1 MSSQTSFTFS
11 EVKSCLYPSTLV
23 EILNSLYGGSEGLE
37 PGVCSVYAGTE
48 AEMEA
53 RLSQLH
59 GRRLSSETCGG
70 NTDVLQTFKCNDLSL
85 IHPPWG
91 FQYLV

>member
-37 PGVCSVYAGTE
+37 SGVCSVYAGLKLKWNRVFPSFTGGDLAQRRVVETRMTTE
-48 AEMEA
+48 LE
-53 RLSQLH
+53 
-59 GRRLSSETCGG
+59 
-70 NTDVLQTFKCNDLSL
+70 V
-85 IHPPWG
+85 
-91 FQYLV
+91 